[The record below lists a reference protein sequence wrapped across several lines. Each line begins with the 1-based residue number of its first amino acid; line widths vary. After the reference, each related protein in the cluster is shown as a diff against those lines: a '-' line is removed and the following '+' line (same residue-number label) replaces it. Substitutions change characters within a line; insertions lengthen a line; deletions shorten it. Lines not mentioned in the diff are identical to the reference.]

1 MIKNL
6 FRIRKSIDKKL
17 YFAIAASAFL
27 ILVTVWQLVS
37 ASGLVSQVFLPSPGV
52 VLQTMID
59 GFVTGNVWGDL
70 YISCYRIFMGFLYA
84 AVIGVILGILAG
96 CFAGVEAFFQPLIEF
111 LRYLPVP
118 AFVPL
123 IMVWV
128 GIDENA
134 KIAVI
139 FLGTLFQLVPMVVD
153 DIKSV
158 PEDYIN
164 AAYTLGA
171 RKFTALWR
179 VIIPAMLPRLM
190 DTLRMMMGWAW
201 TYLVVAELVAANS
214 GLGYSIL
221 KAQRYLR
228 TPTIFAGILLIGL
241 LGLIIDRTFVIVS
254 RRIFRWTEGG
264 GK

>member
-1 MIKNL
+1 MKNL
-6 FRIRKSIDKKL
+6 FRIRKRIDKKL
-17 YFAIAASAFL
+17 YTGIAISSFVIVILMWHVAS
-27 ILVTVWQLVS
+27 VT
-37 ASGLVSQVFLPSPGV
+37 GLVNSVFLPTPGN
-52 VLQTMID
+52 VLNTIID
-59 GFVTGNVWGDL
+59 SFVTGAVWEDL
-70 YISCYRIFMGFLYA
+70 YISCYRIFMGFIYA
-84 AVIGVILGILAG
+84 VVIGVVLGILAG
-96 CFAGVEAFFQPLIEF
+96 CFAGIEAFIQPLTEF

-128 GIDENA
+128 GIGEEA

-139 FLGTLFQLVPMVVD
+139 FMGTLFQLIPMVAD
-153 DIKSV
+153 DVRSV

-171 RKFTALWR
+171 KRMTVLWK
-179 VIIPAMLPRLM
+179 VLIPAMLPRLM

-221 KAQRYLR
+221 KAQRYLK
-228 TPTIFAGILLIGL
+228 TNTMFAGILIIGL
-241 LGLIIDRTFVIVS
+241 LGLIIDRTFGFINRKLFS
-254 RRIFRWTEGG
+254 WAEGG
-264 GK
+264 TK